1 MKTETYLIEGMHC
14 AACSAA
20 VERVT
25 RRMEGVARS
34 DVNLT
39 MNRMTIEYDEGRV
52 TPQQIVAKI
61 EKAGYGA
68 RPLDAKKEEKKDLDA
83 EEKAQEAA
91 FRRERNGII
100 AALVLAAVLLY
111 ISMGSMFGAPLPGII
126 DMHTHAV
133 NFALV
138 QLLLSTVIMYIG
150 RRFYVSGFKALRH
163 LNPNMDSLVAIGST
177 AAYIY
182 SLAVLF
188 LLSDHPSL
196 VHDGLYFESAAVVV
210 TLVSLGKHME
220 SASKHKTTGAIR
232 RLMALT
238 PDTAVLRGENGSLT
252 EVPTEILRVGDVVL
266 VRPGERVPLDG
277 EVVEGEGGVDESML
291 TGESLPVDKA
301 PGSEVIGGSI
311 GVNGSLYVRITRV
324 GADTTLSKIIKI
336 VEDAQGKKAPISKIA
351 DKVAGVFVPIVM
363 AIAVLAAIVWLIAG
377 QEVSFVLKVFTSVL
391 VIACPCAMGLATPTA
406 IVVGT
411 GLGAQNGILIK
422 SGEALET
429 LHSVDTAVLDKTGTV
444 TEGKPAVTD
453 VLCAGAERGEVLA
466 VASAVEAASAH
477 PLAEAVLRAAG
488 EEGICSSA
496 QVTGFENLSGRGL
509 SAQLGG
515 EKVLVGSPRLMEE
528 SGVDVSAISG
538 EAERLS
544 GEGKTVM
551 FVARGG
557 ELLGAI
563 AVADPVRE
571 TSVAAIA
578 RLKEMGLRVVL
589 LTGDNRRA
597 ANYIGAQVGADEVI
611 AEVLPGDKADVVR
624 SIQEKGGR
632 VIMVGDGIN
641 DAPALTQADVG
652 CAVGGGSDI
661 AIESAD
667 VVLMK
672 DDLGDVPKAVRLSR
686 LTITNIK
693 ENLFW
698 AFCYNTIGIPI
709 AAGVL
714 YPFFEILLSPML
726 GALAMSLSSVCV
738 VGNALRLR
746 GKKL

>member
-25 RRMEGVARS
+25 RRIDGVARS

-39 MNRMTIEYDEGRV
+39 MNRMTIEYDESKV
-52 TPQQIVAKI
+52 TPQLIISKI

-68 RPLDAKKEEKKDLDA
+68 RQLEAKKEEKKDLDA

-111 ISMGSMFGAPLPGII
+111 ISMGSMFGAPLPDII

-252 EVPTEILRVGDVVL
+252 EVPTDILRVGDVVL

-453 VLCAGAERGEVLA
+453 VLCAGAERGEILA

-515 EKVLVGSPRLMEE
+515 EGVLVGSPRLMEE

-557 ELLGAI
+557 ALLGAI

-571 TSVAAIA
+571 TSAAAIA

-686 LTITNIK
+686 LTIANIK

-714 YPFFEILLSPML
+714 YPFFGILLSPMI

>member
-39 MNRMTIEYDEGRV
+39 MNRMTIEYDEGKV

-91 FRRERNGII
+91 FRRERNSII
-100 AALVLAAVLLY
+100 AALALSAVLLY
-111 ISMGSMFGAPLPGII
+111 ISMGSMFGAPLPDII

-138 QLLLSTVIMYIG
+138 QLLLATGIMYIG
-150 RRFYVSGFKALRH
+150 RRFYVSGFKSLRH
-163 LNPNMDSLVAIGST
+163 LSPNMDSLVAIGST

-188 LLSDHPSL
+188 LLSDNPSL

-429 LHSVDTAVLDKTGTV
+429 LHGVNTAVLDKTGTV

-453 VLCAGAERGEVLA
+453 VLCAGAERGEILA

-488 EEGICSSA
+488 EEGICASA

-515 EKVLVGSPRLMEE
+515 EGVLVGSPRLMEE
-528 SGVDVSAISG
+528 SGVDISAISG

-557 ELLGAI
+557 ALLGAI

-571 TSVAAIA
+571 TSAAAIA

-589 LTGDNRRA
+589 LTGDNSRA

-686 LTITNIK
+686 LTIANIK

-714 YPFFEILLSPML
+714 YPFFGILLSPMI

>member
-25 RRMEGVARS
+25 RRIDGVARS

-39 MNRMTIEYDEGRV
+39 MNRMTIEYDESKV
-52 TPQQIVAKI
+52 TPQLIISKI

-68 RPLDAKKEEKKDLDA
+68 RQLEAKKEEKKDLDA

-182 SLAVLF
+182 SLVVLF

-238 PDTAVLRGENGSLT
+238 PDTALLRGENGSLT

-311 GVNGSLYVRITRV
+311 GVNGSLYVRVTRV

-429 LHSVDTAVLDKTGTV
+429 LHGVNTAVLDKTGTV

-453 VLCAGAERGEVLA
+453 VLCAGAERGEILA

-557 ELLGAI
+557 ALLGAI

-571 TSVAAIA
+571 TSAAAIA

-686 LTITNIK
+686 LTIANIK

-714 YPFFEILLSPML
+714 YPFFEILLSPMI

>member
-1 MKTETYLIEGMHC
+1 M
-14 AACSAA
+14 
-20 VERVT
+20 
-25 RRMEGVARS
+25 
-34 DVNLT
+34 
-39 MNRMTIEYDEGRV
+39 
-52 TPQQIVAKI
+52 
-61 EKAGYGA
+61 
-68 RPLDAKKEEKKDLDA
+68 
-83 EEKAQEAA
+83 
-91 FRRERNGII
+91 
-100 AALVLAAVLLY
+100 LAAVLLY

>member
-25 RRMEGVARS
+25 RRIDGVARS

-39 MNRMTIEYDEGRV
+39 MNRMTIEYDEGKV

-91 FRRERNGII
+91 FRRERNSII
-100 AALVLAAVLLY
+100 AALALSAVLLY
-111 ISMGSMFGAPLPGII
+111 ISMGSMFGAPLPDII

-138 QLLLSTVIMYIG
+138 QLLLATGIMYIG
-150 RRFYVSGFKALRH
+150 RRFYVSGFKSLRH
-163 LNPNMDSLVAIGST
+163 LSPNMDSLVAIGST

-453 VLCAGAERGEVLA
+453 VLCAGAERGEILA

-528 SGVDVSAISG
+528 SGVDISAISG

-557 ELLGAI
+557 ALLGAI

-571 TSVAAIA
+571 TSAAAIA

-589 LTGDNRRA
+589 LTGDNSRA

-686 LTITNIK
+686 LTIANIK

>member
-39 MNRMTIEYDEGRV
+39 MNRMTIEYDEGKV

-91 FRRERNGII
+91 FRRERNSII
-100 AALVLAAVLLY
+100 AALALSAVLLY

-138 QLLLSTVIMYIG
+138 QLLLATGIMYIG
-150 RRFYVSGFKALRH
+150 RRFYVSGFKSLRH
-163 LNPNMDSLVAIGST
+163 LSPNMDSLVAIGST

-252 EVPTEILRVGDVVL
+252 EVPTGILRVGDVVL

-429 LHSVDTAVLDKTGTV
+429 LHGVNTAVLDKTGTV

-453 VLCAGAERGEVLA
+453 VLCAGAPREEILA

-488 EEGICSSA
+488 EAGICNSA
-496 QVTGFENLSGRGL
+496 PVTGFENLSGRGL
-509 SAQLGG
+509 SAELGG
-515 EKVLVGSPRLMEE
+515 ERVLVGSPRLMEE
-528 SGVDVSAISG
+528 SGVDASALSG
-538 EAERLS
+538 EAARLS

-571 TSVAAIA
+571 TSAAAIA

>member
-25 RRMEGVARS
+25 RRIDGVARS

-39 MNRMTIEYDEGRV
+39 MNRMTIEYDESKV
-52 TPQQIVAKI
+52 TPQLIISKI

-68 RPLDAKKEEKKDLDA
+68 RQLEAKKEEKKDLDA

-91 FRRERNGII
+91 FRRERNSII

-111 ISMGSMFGAPLPGII
+111 ISMGSMFGAPLPDII

-182 SLAVLF
+182 SLVVLF
-188 LLSDHPSL
+188 LLSDNPSL

-252 EVPTEILRVGDVVL
+252 EVPTGILRVGDVVL

-429 LHSVDTAVLDKTGTV
+429 LHGVNTAVLDKTGTV

-453 VLCAGAERGEVLA
+453 VLCAGAERGEILA

-515 EKVLVGSPRLMEE
+515 KGVLVGSPRLMEE
-528 SGVDVSAISG
+528 SGVDISAISG

-557 ELLGAI
+557 ALLGAI

-571 TSVAAIA
+571 TSAAAIA

-589 LTGDNRRA
+589 LTGDNSRA

-714 YPFFEILLSPML
+714 YPFFGILLSPMI

>member
-25 RRMEGVARS
+25 RRIDGVARS

-39 MNRMTIEYDEGRV
+39 MNRMTIEYDESKV
-52 TPQQIVAKI
+52 TPQLIISKI

-68 RPLDAKKEEKKDLDA
+68 RQLEAKKEEKKDLDA

-100 AALVLAAVLLY
+100 AALVLAAALLY
-111 ISMGSMFGAPLPGII
+111 ISMGSMFGAPLPDII

-182 SLAVLF
+182 SLVVLF
-188 LLSDHPSL
+188 LLSDNPSL

-252 EVPTEILRVGDVVL
+252 EVPTGILRVGDVVL

-429 LHSVDTAVLDKTGTV
+429 LHGVNTAVLDKTGTV

-453 VLCAGAERGEVLA
+453 VLCAGAERGEILA

-515 EKVLVGSPRLMEE
+515 EGVLVGSPRLMEE
-528 SGVDVSAISG
+528 SGVDISAISG

-557 ELLGAI
+557 ALLGAI

-571 TSVAAIA
+571 TSAAAIA

-589 LTGDNRRA
+589 LTGDNSRA

-714 YPFFEILLSPML
+714 YPFFGILLSPMI

>member
-25 RRMEGVARS
+25 RRIDGVARS

-39 MNRMTIEYDEGRV
+39 MNRMTIEYDESKV
-52 TPQQIVAKI
+52 TPQLIISKI

-91 FRRERNGII
+91 FRRERNSII
-100 AALVLAAVLLY
+100 AALALSAVLLY

-238 PDTAVLRGENGSLT
+238 PDTALLRGENGSLT
-252 EVPTEILRVGDVVL
+252 EVPTGILRVGDVVL

-311 GVNGSLYVRITRV
+311 GVNGSLYVRVTRV

-351 DKVAGVFVPIVM
+351 DKVAGVFVPVVM
-363 AIAVLAAIVWLIAG
+363 AVALLAAIVWLIAG
-377 QEVSFVLKVFTSVL
+377 EPLSFVLKVFTSVL

-429 LHSVDTAVLDKTGTV
+429 LHSVNTAVLDKTGTV

-453 VLCAGAERGEVLA
+453 VLCAGAERGEILA

-509 SAQLGG
+509 SAELGG
-515 EKVLVGSPRLMEE
+515 ERVLVGSPRLMEE
-528 SGVDVSAISG
+528 SGVDASALSG
-538 EAERLS
+538 EAARLS

-557 ELLGAI
+557 ALLGAI

-571 TSVAAIA
+571 TSAAAIA

-589 LTGDNRRA
+589 LTGDNSRA

>member
-39 MNRMTIEYDEGRV
+39 MNRMTIEYDEGKV

-91 FRRERNGII
+91 FRRERNSII

-111 ISMGSMFGAPLPGII
+111 ISMGSMFGAPLPDII

-182 SLAVLF
+182 SLVVLF
-188 LLSDHPSL
+188 LLSDNPSL

-252 EVPTEILRVGDVVL
+252 EVPTDILRVGDVVL

-429 LHSVDTAVLDKTGTV
+429 LHGVNTAVLDKTGTV

-453 VLCAGAERGEVLA
+453 VLCAGAERGEILA

-515 EKVLVGSPRLMEE
+515 EGVLVGSPRLMEE
-528 SGVDVSAISG
+528 SGVDISAISG

-557 ELLGAI
+557 ALLGAI

-571 TSVAAIA
+571 TSAAAIA

-589 LTGDNRRA
+589 LTGDNSRA

>member
-25 RRMEGVARS
+25 RRIDGVARS

-39 MNRMTIEYDEGRV
+39 MNRMTIEYDESKV
-52 TPQQIVAKI
+52 TPQLIISKI

-68 RPLDAKKEEKKDLDA
+68 RQLEAKKEEKKDLDA

-111 ISMGSMFGAPLPGII
+111 ISMGSMFGAPLPDII

-182 SLAVLF
+182 SLVVLF
-188 LLSDHPSL
+188 LLSDNPSL

-238 PDTAVLRGENGSLT
+238 PDTALLRGENGSLT
-252 EVPTEILRVGDVVL
+252 EVPTDILRVGDVVL

-311 GVNGSLYVRITRV
+311 GVNGSLYVRVTRV

-429 LHSVDTAVLDKTGTV
+429 LHGVNTAVLDKTGTV

-453 VLCAGAERGEVLA
+453 VLCAGAERGEILA

-509 SAQLGG
+509 SAELGG
-515 EKVLVGSPRLMEE
+515 EGVLVGSPRLMEE

-557 ELLGAI
+557 ALLGAI

-571 TSVAAIA
+571 TSAAAIA

-589 LTGDNRRA
+589 LTGDNSRA

>member
-25 RRMEGVARS
+25 RRIDGVARS

-39 MNRMTIEYDEGRV
+39 MNRMTIEYDESKV
-52 TPQQIVAKI
+52 TPQLIISKI

-68 RPLDAKKEEKKDLDA
+68 RQLEAKKEEKKDLDA

-91 FRRERNGII
+91 FRRERNSII

-111 ISMGSMFGAPLPGII
+111 ISMGSMFGAPLPDII

-182 SLAVLF
+182 SLVVLF
-188 LLSDHPSL
+188 LLSDNPSL

-252 EVPTEILRVGDVVL
+252 EVPTGILRVGDVVL

-429 LHSVDTAVLDKTGTV
+429 LHGVNTAVLDKTGTV

-453 VLCAGAERGEVLA
+453 VLCAGAERGEILA

-528 SGVDVSAISG
+528 SGVDISAISG

-557 ELLGAI
+557 ALLGAI

-571 TSVAAIA
+571 TSAAAIA

-589 LTGDNRRA
+589 LTGDNSRA

>member
-39 MNRMTIEYDEGRV
+39 MNRMTIEYDEGKV

-91 FRRERNGII
+91 FRRERNSII
-100 AALVLAAVLLY
+100 AALALSAVMLY

-138 QLLLSTVIMYIG
+138 QLLLATGIMYIG
-150 RRFYVSGFKALRH
+150 RRFYVSGFKSLRH
-163 LNPNMDSLVAIGST
+163 LSPNMDSLVAIGST

-238 PDTAVLRGENGSLT
+238 PDTALLRGENGSLT
-252 EVPTEILRVGDVVL
+252 EVPTDILRVGDVVL

-311 GVNGSLYVRITRV
+311 GVNGSLYVRVTRV

-351 DKVAGVFVPIVM
+351 DKVAGVFVPVVM
-363 AIAVLAAIVWLIAG
+363 AVALLAAIAWLIAG

-429 LHSVDTAVLDKTGTV
+429 LHSVNTAVLDKTGTV

-453 VLCAGAERGEVLA
+453 VLCAGAPREEILA

-488 EEGICSSA
+488 EAGICNSA
-496 QVTGFENLSGRGL
+496 PVTGFENLSGRGL
-509 SAQLGG
+509 SAELGG
-515 EKVLVGSPRLMEE
+515 ERVLVGSPRLMEE
-528 SGVDVSAISG
+528 SGVDASALSG
-538 EAERLS
+538 EAARLS

-563 AVADPVRE
+563 AVADPVRD
-571 TSVAAIA
+571 TSAAAIA

-597 ANYIGAQVGADEVI
+597 ANYIGAQVGADEVV

-686 LTITNIK
+686 LTIANIK

>member
-1 MKTETYLIEGMHC
+1 MKTEVYLIEGMHC

-25 RRMEGVARS
+25 RKLEGVSRS

-39 MNRMTIEYDEGRV
+39 TNRMTIEYDEAKV
-52 TPQQIVAKI
+52 TPEQIIAKV
-61 EKAGYGA
+61 EKAGFGA
-68 RPLDAKKEEKKDLDA
+68 RQMDAGRDERRDLD
-83 EEKAQEAA
+83 EREKEQEAA
-91 FRRERNGII
+91 FRRERNSII
-100 AALVLAAVLLY
+100 AALALAAALLY
-111 ISMGSMFGAPLPGII
+111 VSMGSMFGAPLPDII

-133 NFALV
+133 NFAVV
-138 QLLLSTVIMYIG
+138 QLMLSTVIMYIG

-163 LNPNMDSLVAIGST
+163 LNPNMDSLVAIGS
-177 AAYIY
+177 AAAFIY
-182 SLAVLF
+182 SVVTLF
-188 LLSDHPSL
+188 RLTDDPSL

-220 SASKHKTTGAIR
+220 SSSKHKTTGAIR
-232 RLMALT
+232 KLMALT
-238 PDTAVLRGENGSLT
+238 PDTAILRGEGGSLT
-252 EVPTEILRVGDVVL
+252 EVPTDILRVGDVVL

-311 GVNGSLYVRITRV
+311 GVNGSLYVRVTRV

-351 DKVAGVFVPIVM
+351 DKVAGVFVPVVM
-363 AIAVLAAIVWLIAG
+363 AIALLAAAIWLLAG
-377 QEVSFVLKVFTSVL
+377 EPLSFVLKVFTSVL

-453 VLCAGAERGEVLA
+453 VLCAGAERAELLS
-466 VASAVEAASAH
+466 VASAVEAVSAH
-477 PLAEAVLRAAG
+477 PLAEAVMRAAG
-488 EEGICSSA
+488 EEGVCNSA
-496 QVTGFENLSGRGL
+496 PVTEFENLSGRGL
-509 SAQLGG
+509 SARLGG
-515 EKVLVGSPRLMEE
+515 LRVLVGSRRLMEE
-528 SGVDVSAISG
+528 SGVDVSPLAP

-551 FVARGG
+551 FVAREGA
-557 ELLGAI
+557 LLGAL
-563 AVADPVRE
+563 AVSDPVRGG
-571 TSVAAIA
+571 SAAAIA
-578 RLKEMGLRVVL
+578 RLKELGLRVVL

-597 ANYIGAQVGADEVI
+597 ADYIGSRVGADEVI

-624 SIQEKGGR
+624 SIQERGGR

-672 DDLGDVPKAVRLSR
+672 DDLGDVARAVRLSR

-714 YPFFEILLSPML
+714 WPFFEILLSPML

>member
-1 MKTETYLIEGMHC
+1 MKTEVYLIEGMHC

-25 RRMEGVARS
+25 RKLEGVSRS

-39 MNRMTIEYDEGRV
+39 TNRMTIEYDEAKV
-52 TPQQIVAKI
+52 TPEQIIAKV
-61 EKAGYGA
+61 EKAGFGA
-68 RPLDAKKEEKKDLDA
+68 RQMDAGRDERRDLD
-83 EEKAQEAA
+83 EREKEQEAA

-100 AALVLAAVLLY
+100 AALALAAALLY
-111 ISMGSMFGAPLPGII
+111 VSMGSMFGAPLPDII

-133 NFALV
+133 NFAVV
-138 QLLLSTVIMYIG
+138 QLMLSTVIMYIG

-163 LNPNMDSLVAIGST
+163 LNPNMDSLVAIGS
-177 AAYIY
+177 AAAFIY
-182 SLAVLF
+182 SVVTLF
-188 LLSDHPSL
+188 RLTDDPSL

-220 SASKHKTTGAIR
+220 SSSKHKTTGAIR
-232 RLMALT
+232 KLMALT
-238 PDTAVLRGENGSLT
+238 PDTAILRGEGGSLT
-252 EVPTEILRVGDVVL
+252 EVPTDILRVGDVVL

-311 GVNGSLYVRITRV
+311 GVNGSLYVRVTRV

-351 DKVAGVFVPIVM
+351 DKVAGVFVPVVM
-363 AIAVLAAIVWLIAG
+363 AIALLAAAIWLLAG
-377 QEVSFVLKVFTSVL
+377 EPLSFVLKVFTSVL

-453 VLCAGAERGEVLA
+453 VLCAGAERAELLS
-466 VASAVEAASAH
+466 VASAVEAVSAH
-477 PLAEAVLRAAG
+477 PLAEAVMRAAG
-488 EEGICSSA
+488 EEGVCNSA
-496 QVTGFENLSGRGL
+496 PVTEFENLSGRGL
-509 SAQLGG
+509 SARLGG
-515 EKVLVGSPRLMEE
+515 LRVLVGSRRLMEE
-528 SGVDVSAISG
+528 SGVDVSPLAP

-551 FVARGG
+551 FVAREGA
-557 ELLGAI
+557 LLGAL
-563 AVADPVRE
+563 AVSDPVRGG
-571 TSVAAIA
+571 SAAAIA
-578 RLKEMGLRVVL
+578 RLKELGLRVVL

-597 ANYIGAQVGADEVI
+597 ADYIGSRVGADEVI

-624 SIQEKGGR
+624 SIQERGGR

-672 DDLGDVPKAVRLSR
+672 DDLGDVARAVRLSR

-714 YPFFEILLSPML
+714 WPFFEILLSPML